1 MKKTVPLSKQS
12 KKERRKYYASKRGL
26 WNGVSP
32 VTRVVQSRKIY
43 DRKRMKSADRKICA
57 E

>member
-1 MKKTVPLSKQS
+1 MQKMVPLSKQS
-12 KKERRKYYASKRGL
+12 KKERRKYYASKRGS

-43 DRKRMKSADRKICA
+43 DRKRMKSADIKICT

>member
-1 MKKTVPLSKQS
+1 MQKMVPLSKQS
-12 KKERRKYYASKRGL
+12 KKERLKYYASTRGA

-43 DRKRMKSADRKICA
+43 DRKRMKSADIKICT

>member
-1 MKKTVPLSKQS
+1 MKKMVPLSKQS
-12 KKERRKYYASKRGL
+12 KKERRKYYALKRGS

>member
-1 MKKTVPLSKQS
+1 MAKMIPLSKQS
-12 KKERRKYYASKRGL
+12 KKERRKYYTSKRGS

>member
-1 MKKTVPLSKQS
+1 M
-12 KKERRKYYASKRGL
+12 KERRKYYASKRGS

-32 VTRVVQSRKIY
+32 VTLVVQSRKIY

>member
-1 MKKTVPLSKQS
+1 MAKMIPLSKQS
-12 KKERRKYYASKRGL
+12 KKERRKYYASKRGS

-43 DRKRMKSADRKICA
+43 DRKRMKSADRNMYA